1 MKKIT
6 KYLLC
11 LTLVCTFCFAL
22 VGCSKEDTSDTNQS
36 NQTDQTNDTN
46 NNTTDNDLEKIDKEI
61 TNKFNNDYEVNKTD
75 VSEAVTYINENLDNV
90 KDKETVKKLYEHA
103 SYLQMAADKGQVG
116 DEDTIRNLAHQTKEY
131 AKEVYNANDDELDD
145 IINGAKYDFDE
156 FRTQLGDDINN
167 AVDNFMSF
175 FETNKR

>member
-11 LTLVCTFCFAL
+11 LTLICTFCFAL

-90 KDKETVKKLYEHA
+90 KDKETAKK
-103 SYLQMAADKGQVG
+103 
-116 DEDTIRNLAHQTKEY
+116 TI
-131 AKEVYNANDDELDD
+131 
-145 IINGAKYDFDE
+145 
-156 FRTQLGDDINN
+156 
-167 AVDNFMSF
+167 
-175 FETNKR
+175 